1 MKDKHI
7 QKFNERQEKLN
18 ISDVISSKLIKSAE
32 IMTDDEIEKTV
43 YNQKY
48 NIENFKDIF
57 NKIDEISK
65 FKFRNNDEKVGALK
79 SLNILGNY
87 ILNRSVN

>member
-1 MKDKHI
+1 
-7 QKFNERQEKLN
+7 
-18 ISDVISSKLIKSAE
+18 
-32 IMTDDEIEKTV
+32 MTDDEIEKTV